1 MKPMIHE
8 VSGAMERLQDF
19 FRQANDATAA
29 GAVGDLLKKAQAG
42 ELTIAFCGHFSAGK
56 SSMINALCGHQ
67 VLPSGPVPTSANV
80 VAIRQGQPRALIYGA
95 QAAMA
100 VSSGA
105 AGTAVAVDTSLS
117 VDTPLEV
124 NASELADYCKN
135 GGDYRSI
142 EVWQDIAVLEGGG
155 VLLDTPGVDSTD
167 RGHALATDSA
177 LHLADVVFYV
187 MDYNH
192 VQSENNLTFAKSLS
206 DWGKPLY
213 LIVNQVDKHREQELS
228 FAKYRSSV
236 EESFQAWEVHY
247 TDLLF
252 SSLMKPELPYNQW
265 DQIPELIRAL
275 IAQKESLV
283 SYSLLTSMHALA
295 ERHVQAEDERTRE
308 EREALLEQAGGE
320 EQVKHNQQA
329 LAELQKRD
337 EFLRTLTDRERSKFR
352 SALDTILEQAH
363 LTPAELRDVAAEYL
377 DTRRPG
383 FKAGFLFAQ
392 AKTERVKEERLEQL
406 TRMLRDQAEGQLLPH
421 VRSLVR
427 SLGQSHGLWN
437 AELEEEL
444 AVAAPT
450 IDSKLV
456 QEQVRESAIS
466 REYVIHYCQQLRSE
480 IIARYRQTSLG
491 LAERIFNSLK
501 QKTTHEQ
508 EELAEQIGIAEQ
520 KAASALRYTQHQLEA
535 EAHKAKLLAVLPEVA
550 GPPAH
555 MPQVRPM
562 DEAVLTAIT
571 AQQHVSDGG
580 TESIAA
586 SVRGAAYESAEAV
599 ASPGDG
605 GRLQRLEQAARQLQA
620 AANIAAPYP
629 ALDSLVQALVERA
642 TTLSQGKFTLALFG
656 AFSAGKSSFANAL
669 LGESVLPVS
678 PHPTTAAINRIM
690 APDLQAGQHHGTAA
704 IRMKSAEAFHEDL
717 AYSFRLL
724 GLEDPGTSDWRLAV
738 ERLTPAGVH
747 PAGRPHYSFLKAAA
761 AGWDH
766 IGPYLGQELV
776 VNMDE
781 YRQYVAE
788 ESRSCFVDSID
799 LYYSCPLTQ
808 QGIVLV
814 DTPGADSVNARHT
827 GVTFNYMK
835 HADALVFV
843 TYYNHAFT
851 QGDRQFLM
859 QLGRVKDALV
869 MDQTFFVV
877 NAADLSSGEEE
888 LAAVVQHVSQE
899 LRSTG
904 IRQARVYPVSSLLA
918 LQGKSQA
925 DTEKYE
931 RSGFAA
937 FEEAFASFA
946 GQELA
951 GLSVRAAAQDIG
963 RVRQRMEQWAEA
975 ASEGI
980 EAREQKLLMLKTVQA
995 ETAAI
1000 ASAWASQRSVT
1011 ELEGEGEELLYHV
1024 RQRMGYR
1031 IPEFIS
1037 GAFHPS
1043 VLREGAGDLRAIFAA
1058 CGRELL
1064 RMLEIELS
1072 QELLATTLRIEKA
1085 GKQLLHHEA
1094 ARCCEEI
1101 NGKLDGLDC
1110 IPPEP
1115 GAWSVPELEDVALQ
1129 IGSDWKS
1136 YWSLFKNPKHF
1147 FESQGRRSLQQA
1159 LEPLLRDAIAAET
1172 NRLKVR
1178 LYEHYTELVRKER
1191 QRQAMH
1197 LERQV
1202 ADSIK
1207 GMEQSMSGAEE
1218 PGHWRKLT
1226 AELRQLEEVI

>member
-29 GAVGDLLKKAQAG
+29 GAVGDLLKKAQTE

-80 VAIRQGQPRALIYGA
+80 VAIRQGKPRALIYGA

-100 VSSGA
+100 VPTGA

-124 NASELADYCKN
+124 SASELADYCKN

-236 EESFQAWEVHY
+236 VESFQAWEVNY

-283 SYSLLTSMHALA
+283 SYSLLTSMHALG
-295 ERHVQAEDERTRE
+295 ERHVQAEEERTRE
-308 EREALLEQAGGE
+308 KREALLEQAGGE
-320 EQVKHNQQA
+320 EQIKHNQQV
-329 LAELQKRD
+329 LAELRERD
-337 EFLRTLTDRERSKFR
+337 DFLRTLTDLERSKFR

-406 TRMLRDQAEGQLLPH
+406 THMLRDQAEGQLLPH

-444 AVAAPT
+444 AVAAPV

-456 QEQVRESAIS
+456 QEQVRESALS

-480 IIARYRQTSLG
+480 IIARYRQAALG
-491 LAERIFNSLK
+491 LAEQIFTSLK
-501 QKTTHEQ
+501 QKTILEQ
-508 EELAEQIGIAEQ
+508 EELAEQIVTAEQ

-535 EAHKAKLLAVLPEVA
+535 EAHKKEMLAVLPEVA

-555 MPQVRPM
+555 MPHVRPI
-562 DEAVLTAIT
+562 DEAVMTAIAAHEHLT
-571 AQQHVSDGG
+571 DG
-580 TESIAA
+580 TIESIAA
-586 SVRGAAYESAEAV
+586 TVRGAANEGAEAAV

-620 AANIAAPYP
+620 AADIASPYP
-629 ALDSLVQALVERA
+629 ALDSLVQALLERA
-642 TTLSQGKFTLALFG
+642 TALSQGKFTLALFG

-690 APDLQAGQHHGTAA
+690 APEAGQRHGTAA
-704 IRMKSAEAFHEDL
+704 IRMKSTESFHEDL

-724 GLEDPGTSDWRLAV
+724 GLDDPGTSDWRLAAQ
-738 ERLTPAGVH
+738 RLTPAGVH

-776 VNMDE
+776 VSMDE

-904 IRQARVYPVSSLLA
+904 IRQARIYPVSSLLA

-925 DTEKYE
+925 DTDRYE
-931 RSGFAA
+931 QSGFGA

-951 GLSVRAAAQDIG
+951 GLSVRAAVQDIG
-963 RVRQRMEQWAEA
+963 RVRQRIEQWAEV
-975 ASEGI
+975 ASAGI
-980 EAREQKLLMLKTVQA
+980 EAREQKLLTLKTVQA
-995 ETAAI
+995 ETTTI
-1000 ASAWASQRSVT
+1000 ATAWASQRSVT

-1072 QELLATTLRIEKA
+1072 QELLSTTLRIEKA

-1094 ARCCEEI
+1094 TRCCEEI
-1101 NGKLDGLDC
+1101 NGKLEGLDC

-1115 GAWSVPELEDVALQ
+1115 GTWSVPELEDVALQ
-1129 IGSDWKS
+1129 VGNDWKS
-1136 YWSLFKNPKHF
+1136 YWSFFKSPKHF

-1159 LEPLLRDAIAAET
+1159 LEPLLRDAIATET

-1178 LYEHYTELVRKER
+1178 LYEHYTELVREER
-1191 QRQAMH
+1191 QSQATH

-1202 ADSIK
+1202 ADSIQ

-1218 PGHWRKLT
+1218 PGHWRKL
-1226 AELRQLEEVI
+1226 AGELRQLEELS